1 MQVLKRFKYIFFIGG
16 LLLFF
21 ANACRLEDEFTN
33 DPSAKLQFSLDTLY
47 FDTVFTKLD
56 SSGLKPISVTKQI
69 RVINPNKNAVK
80 TNIRLSGKY
89 NNVYRLNIDGESTN
103 QKFGKEVLGKDSFII
118 FVQCYIE
125 PGNQNLPFIV
135 ADQLIFETNGNVQD
149 VDLVAWGQD
158 ATYFFN
164 DEVSCQN
171 NNLRWTSEKPYVIY
185 DSILVP
191 KGCTLT
197 IDAGTKIHSYNK
209 SCLLVAGTLIVNGT
223 PESPVIFE
231 GTRIDGEYKEL
242 TNQWIGIR
250 FLAGSKDNVINSA
263 IIRNGFIGIEVDSQ
277 PVSANPNL
285 RLNQTRIYNMSAV
298 GVVGYSSHITATNN
312 EITSCGQFGFFGA
325 LGGNYKL
332 YHNTLASYNV
342 NFNRQNPLVVFDN
355 SPYTDKDD
363 NIIAKYELS
372 FELVNNIIYGS
383 LDEEF
388 LINNSSRGIPPS
400 TTIIQAN
407 LFKTKQGALNVN
419 GNILNLDP
427 KFSNS
432 STNNYQL
439 KSDSPAKGRGTNIGI
454 NTDLKNN
461 PRSAA
466 PSLGCWE

>member
-1 MQVLKRFKYIFFIGG
+1 MKPVKYILCIVG
-16 LLLFF
+16 LLLLF
-21 ANACRLEDEFTN
+21 AHACRIEDDVTT
-33 DPSAKLQFSLDTLY
+33 DSSAKLQFSTDTLY

-56 SSGLKPISVTKQI
+56 STGIRPISITKQI

-80 TNIRLSGKY
+80 TNIRLGGQQA
-89 NNVYRLNIDGESTN
+89 NVYRLNIDGESTN
-103 QKFGKEVLGKDSFII
+103 QKFGKEILGKDSIII

-125 PGNQNLPFIV
+125 PGNKNLPFIV

-149 VDLVAWGQD
+149 IDLVAWGQD
-158 ATYFFN
+158 ATYLFN
-164 DEVSCQN
+164 TEVSCQN

-209 SCLLVAGTLIVNGT
+209 SCILVAGTLVVNGT
-223 PESPVIFE
+223 PENPVIFE

-250 FLAGSKDNVINSA
+250 LLPGSKDNVINSA
-263 IIRNGFIGIEVDSQ
+263 IIRNGFVGLEVDSQ

-285 RLNQTRIYNMSAV
+285 RLNQSRIYNMAAV
-298 GVVGYSSHITATNN
+298 GVVGYSSHIVATNN
-312 EITSCGQFGFFGA
+312 EITACGQFGFFGA

-332 YHNTLASYNV
+332 YHNTIASYNV

-355 SPYTDKDD
+355 SPYTDKDN
-363 NIIAKYELS
+363 NIVAKYELS
-372 FELVNNIIYGS
+372 IELVNNIIYGS

-388 LINNSSRGIPPS
+388 LINNNSAGIAPTPP
-400 TTIIQAN
+400 IIQTN
-407 LFKTKQGALNVN
+407 LIKTKQGALNVN
-419 GNILNLDP
+419 GNILNQDP
-427 KFSNS
+427 KFTNS
-432 STNNYQL
+432 SSNNYQL
-439 KSDSPAKGRGTNIGI
+439 KAESVAKAKGTNIGI
-454 NTDLKNN
+454 NIDLKNN
-461 PRSAA
+461 PRAAA

>member
-1 MQVLKRFKYIFFIGG
+1 MQLLKPVKYILCIVG
-16 LLLFF
+16 LLLLF
-21 ANACRLEDEFTN
+21 AHACRIEDDVTT
-33 DPSAKLQFSLDTLY
+33 DSSAKLQFSTDTLY

-56 SSGLKPISVTKQI
+56 STGIRPISITKQI

-80 TNIRLSGKY
+80 TNIRLGGQQA
-89 NNVYRLNIDGESTN
+89 NVYRLNIDGESTN
-103 QKFGKEVLGKDSFII
+103 QKFGKEILGKDSIII

-125 PGNQNLPFIV
+125 PGNKNLPFIV

-149 VDLVAWGQD
+149 IDLVAWGQD
-158 ATYFFN
+158 ATYLFN
-164 DEVSCQN
+164 TEVSCQN

-209 SCLLVAGTLIVNGT
+209 SCILVAGTLVVNGT
-223 PESPVIFE
+223 PENPVIFE

-250 FLAGSKDNVINSA
+250 LLPGSKDNVINSA
-263 IIRNGFIGIEVDSQ
+263 IIRNGFVGLEVDSQ

-285 RLNQTRIYNMSAV
+285 RLNQSRIYNMAAV
-298 GVVGYSSHITATNN
+298 GVVGYSSHIVATNN
-312 EITSCGQFGFFGA
+312 EITACGQFGFFGA

-332 YHNTLASYNV
+332 YHNTIASYNV

-355 SPYTDKDD
+355 SPYTDKDN
-363 NIIAKYELS
+363 NIVAKYELS
-372 FELVNNIIYGS
+372 IELVNNIIYGS

-388 LINNSSRGIPPS
+388 LINNNSAGIAPTPP
-400 TTIIQAN
+400 IIQTN
-407 LFKTKQGALNVN
+407 LIKTKQGALNVN
-419 GNILNLDP
+419 GNILNQDP
-427 KFSNS
+427 KFTNS
-432 STNNYQL
+432 SSNNYQL
-439 KSDSPAKGRGTNIGI
+439 KAESVAKAKGTNIGI
-454 NTDLKNN
+454 NIDLKNN
-461 PRSAA
+461 PRAAA